1 MHTILIV
8 DIRGKKIVRQLCEK
22 GGVDSILLLDS
33 IYYITGKLISFYSNV
48 IIYMYFFY
56 NTKFLFF
63 LFPIKS
69 CSRFQRTLL
78 IRYTLNGQFQSD
90 LSCWWWNFFF
100 ARTLVFWGFFIMVI
114 LEDYV
119 SFTTQFS
126 EAICFHTFS
135 LKHKSQKQTY
145 SEKYKNQ
152 PLRSLFFSV
161 LFSFPFSLLAHF
173 HPIKK

>member
-33 IYYITGKLISFYSNV
+33 IYYITGKLILFYSNV

-90 LSCWWWNFFF
+90 LSCWWWNFFCQNISF
-100 ARTLVFWGFFIMVI
+100 LRFLYHGNPGRLCFLYNSIFWG
-114 LEDYV
+114 
-119 SFTTQFS
+119 
-126 EAICFHTFS
+126 
-135 LKHKSQKQTY
+135 
-145 SEKYKNQ
+145 N
-152 PLRSLFFSV
+152 
-161 LFSFPFSLLAHF
+161 LFSYLLPKA
-173 HPIKK
+173 